1 MPAALLLLAHHD
13 DEFFLAPVLQDECA
27 AGTELRV
34 VFLTHGSRFGAETA
48 ARVRESQAALA
59 SLGVDAPHILE
70 LGLRGGIF
78 DGELMHKAGAALEAL
93 TVHLGGQRFE
103 RIYLMGWEGGHTDHD
118 AAHVIGLAYAGC
130 EQAAAKRFEFPLY
143 NCFGMEPGKFRLM
156 RLVPGPG
163 PILERR
169 VTDAEIERSLRLF
182 DSYTSQREVLA
193 ALRPGVVQVLRRRG
207 SYRYRELTA
216 GRDYGQPPHAGPLF
230 YEQRFGVS
238 FAAFRAALASQG
250 L

>member
-1 MPAALLLLAHHD
+1 MSAALALLAHHD

-34 VFLTHGSRFGAETA
+34 VFLTHGSRFGAETGVRA
-48 ARVRESQAALA
+48 RESQAALA
-59 SLGVDAPHILE
+59 GLGVDASRIME
-70 LGLRGGIF
+70 LGLEGGIF

-93 TVHLGGQRFE
+93 TAHLDGQRFE

-118 AAHVIGLAYAGC
+118 AAHLIGRAYA
-130 EQAAAKRFEFPLY
+130 ERTQPAARRLEFPLY
-143 NCFGMEPGKFRLM
+143 NCFGMEPGKFRVM
-156 RLVPGPG
+156 RLAPGPG

-169 VTDAEIERSLRLF
+169 VTAAEMEACLGLF
-182 DSYTSQREVLA
+182 DSYASQRQVLA
-193 ALRPGVVQVLRRRG
+193 ALRPGVEQMLRQRG
-207 SYRYRELTA
+207 SYRYRELAA
-216 GRDYGQPPHAGPLF
+216 GRDYSQPPHPGALF